1 MLYFFISAVCG
12 IGGGIFLFSSQF
24 FKEYSLGT
32 LGNVVTGFLGG
43 IATHTIIVLTVG
55 GSAWSLAIVGGFI
68 GGVIVRVA
76 FSIIRQRMASDT

>member
-1 MLYFFISAVCG
+1 M
-12 IGGGIFLFSSQF
+12 FSSQF

-32 LGNVVTGFLGG
+32 FGNVVTGFLGG

-76 FSIIRQRMASDT
+76 FSIIRQRMSPDS

>member
-1 MLYFFISAVCG
+1 MLFFFISAICG
-12 IGGGIFLFSSQF
+12 IGGGIFSSQI

-43 IATHTIIVLTVG
+43 VATHTVIVLVMG
-55 GSAWSLAIVGGFI
+55 GTAFSLAIVGGFI

-76 FSIIRQRMASDT
+76 FSIIRQRMTKDS

>member
-1 MLYFFISAVCG
+1 MLYFYISAICG
-12 IGGGIFLFSSQF
+12 IGGGIFSSQF

-43 IATHTIIVLTVG
+43 IVTHTVIVLVVG
-55 GSAWSLAIVGGFI
+55 GTAFSLAIVGGFI

-76 FSIIRQRMASDT
+76 FSIIRQRMSSDS

>member
-1 MLYFFISAVCG
+1 MLYFYISAICG

-32 LGNVVTGFLGG
+32 FGNVVTGFLGG

-76 FSIIRQRMASDT
+76 FSIIRQRMSPDS

>member
-1 MLYFFISAVCG
+1 MLYFYISAICG
-12 IGGGIFLFSSQF
+12 IGGGIFSSQI

-43 IATHTIIVLTVG
+43 IATHTVIVLVVG
-55 GSAWSLAIVGGFI
+55 GTAWSLAIVGGFI

-76 FSIIRQRMASDT
+76 FSIIRQRMSPDS